1 MIRTWSIRSLSVVI
15 ASGILV
21 GCKARDPAP
30 ASTMPIEPS
39 EHAAPAAPE
48 EREDVAGASV
58 APRASVVATDASA
71 IARLE
76 AYLRVLESI
85 PVPPRADD

>member
-1 MIRTWSIRSLSVVI
+1 MIRTLSIRSLSVVI

-21 GCKARDPAP
+21 GCKVRAPAP

-39 EHAAPAAPE
+39 ERAAPE
-48 EREDVAGASV
+48 EREDVAETSV
-58 APRASVVATDASA
+58 APRASVAATDASA